1 MSNNEM
7 AKMIASNE
15 FCKML
20 GKGVK
25 VIKYSELENHSDINQ
40 VIPEPKGYRIILIET
55 KQNTGHYVCLLKYND
70 KSYVYFD
77 SYGMVV
83 GQEFSFIPQQMQQI
97 LDENVHVLNFLL
109 NKLKSDGGNYICN
122 RMKLQKMAPNINT
135 CGRWCA
141 SACYFF
147 EQGQTLKQFQQY
159 FVNWKKQTGQ
169 SFDSLVCEF
178 TNVLN

>member
-55 KQNTGHYVCLLKYND
+55 KQNTGHYVCLLKYNE

-77 SYGMVV
+77 SYGLYPD
-83 GQEFSFIPQQMQQI
+83 QEYIRC
-97 LDENVHVLNFLL
+97 LFLSL
-109 NKLKSDGGNYICN
+109 NKC
-122 RMKLQKMAPNINT
+122 
-135 CGRWCA
+135 
-141 SACYFF
+141 
-147 EQGQTLKQFQQY
+147 
-159 FVNWKKQTGQ
+159 KKY
-169 SFDSLVCEF
+169 
-178 TNVLN
+178 